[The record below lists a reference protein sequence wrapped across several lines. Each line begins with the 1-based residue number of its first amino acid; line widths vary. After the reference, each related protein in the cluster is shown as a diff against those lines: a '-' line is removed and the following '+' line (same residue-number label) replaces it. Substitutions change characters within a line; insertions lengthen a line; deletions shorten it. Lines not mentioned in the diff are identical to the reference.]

1 MGVTRKKREEEVVK
15 TLVYA
20 NVRHRELTL
29 VNVRYSDHSFNIRA
43 LSFSASVFVVM
54 EERSFSFSIIKSLI
68 IIKLIMILLFFYFSL
83 GV

>member
-1 MGVTRKKREEEVVK
+1 MGVTRKKREEEVM
-15 TLVYA
+15 VYT
-20 NVRHRELTL
+20 NVRHRGLTL

>member
-29 VNVRYSDHSFNIRA
+29 VNVRYSDLSFNFQA
-43 LSFSASVFVVM
+43 LSFSVSVFVVM
-54 EERSFSFSIIKSLI
+54 EGRSFSFLIIKSLI
-68 IIKLIMILLFFYFSL
+68 ILS
-83 GV
+83 